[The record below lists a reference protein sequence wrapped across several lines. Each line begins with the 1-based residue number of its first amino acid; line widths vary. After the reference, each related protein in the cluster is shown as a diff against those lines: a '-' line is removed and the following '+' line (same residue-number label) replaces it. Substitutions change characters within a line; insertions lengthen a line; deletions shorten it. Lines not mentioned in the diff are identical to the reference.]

1 MFFLFIKTYP
11 QGGYFIHKFFS
22 DFFRKNMKQ
31 TIDLRKKI
39 VLLIGQLLR
48 DEFYA

>member
-1 MFFLFIKTYP
+1 MKEFYMTVSPDCALYR
-11 QGGYFIHKFFS
+11 
-22 DFFRKNMKQ
+22 DFFAWVE
-31 TIDLRKKI
+31 DSKKI